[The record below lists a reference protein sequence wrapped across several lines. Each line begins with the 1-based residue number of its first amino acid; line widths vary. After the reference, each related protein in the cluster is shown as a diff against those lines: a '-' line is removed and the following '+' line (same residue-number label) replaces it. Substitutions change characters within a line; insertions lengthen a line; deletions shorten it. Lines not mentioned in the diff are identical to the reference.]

1 MNLSKPAAMDLVR
14 FAKMRGSRSNLAN
27 RPRVTPAAVTVIIH
41 DLLSNGSILGKES
54 CYICPDHHRDIVRRL
69 SLIGAR
75 TEAISFAKHMV
86 RPLEIDQTAES
97 NNYGME
103 VMAYKL

>member
-1 MNLSKPAAMDLVR
+1 MDLVL

-54 CYICPDHHRDIVRRL
+54 CYIMSGPP
-69 SLIGAR
+69 
-75 TEAISFAKHMV
+75 
-86 RPLEIDQTAES
+86 PLEVEQTAES
-97 NNYGME
+97 NTYEME